1 MSPSRTTTSLAALA
15 LAACTLL
22 AGPAPVLAQ
31 DAGDAMDA
39 TEQQRRADA
48 RSQDRID
55 KLDDATRAALQEYRS
70 VVWETQQLNVYAD
83 QLQELIDQQA
93 DELASLQ
100 AQIDELQVTER
111 EIMPLMLR
119 MVDAL
124 ERFIALDLPFLQEER
139 KKRVTSLRD
148 ALGDP
153 SVSVA
158 DRYQRVLEAYSKE
171 SDYGRGIGHER
182 AEIEGRVHDLLRV
195 GRVAL
200 YALSLDG
207 SEVKH
212 WNARKGEWEA
222 LPGHYAPAVRTGLRI
237 SRETV
242 APELMLLPVRV
253 PEQGKN
259 SAEAQATSMT
269 EAEDGD
275 GSAMEDANTE
285 DANGE
290 GAR

>member
-1 MSPSRTTTSLAALA
+1 MTMLFSRYAAGFALCGTLCLTPLA
-15 LAACTLL
+15 T
-22 AGPAPVLAQ
+22 VSAQ
-31 DAGDAMDA
+31 DAGDAVQA
-39 TEQQRRADA
+39 TEQQRRVDA

-55 KLDDATRAALQEYRS
+55 QLDDATREALQAYRA
-70 VVWETQQLNVYAD
+70 VVWETQQLTVYAE

-93 DELASLQ
+93 DELESLQ
-100 AQIDELQVTER
+100 AQIDELQITER

-139 KKRVTSLRD
+139 EERVAALRD

-158 DRYQRVLEAYSKE
+158 DRYQKVLEAYAKE

-182 AEIEGRVHDLLRV
+182 AEIDGRVHDLLRI

-207 SEVKH
+207 SEVKR
-212 WNARKGEWEA
+212 WNAQQDAWEP
-222 LPGHYAPAVRTGLRI
+222 LPGHFAPTVRTGLRM
-237 SRETV
+237 SRETI
-242 APELMLLPVRV
+242 APELMLLPVQV
-253 PEQGKN
+253 PK
-259 SAEAQATSMT
+259 AQAASAQPRAVSLSEDGADGDADPDT
-269 EAEDGD
+269 AED
-275 GSAMEDANTE
+275 TP
-285 DANGE
+285 
-290 GAR
+290 

>member
-1 MSPSRTTTSLAALA
+1 MSPTRSTSIAAA
-15 LAACTLL
+15 TLTAFFL
-22 AGPAPVLAQ
+22 MMGSPTLHAQ
-31 DAGDAMDA
+31 DAGDAVE
-39 TEQQRRADA
+39 TTKQQRRADA

-55 KLDDATRAALQEYRS
+55 NLDDATRAALQEYRS

-93 DELASLQ
+93 DELESLQ

-119 MVDAL
+119 MVEAL
-124 ERFIALDLPFLQEER
+124 ERFIEFDLPFLQEER
-139 KKRVTSLRD
+139 EDRVESLRD

-158 DRYQRVLEAYSKE
+158 DRYQKVMEAYSKE

-182 AEIEGRVHDLLRV
+182 AEIKGRVHDLLRI

-212 WNARKGEWEA
+212 WNAQKGEWEA
-222 LPGHYAPAVRTGLRI
+222 LPGHYAPTVRTGLRI

-253 PEQGKN
+253 PEAGSNAGQ
-259 SAEAQATSMT
+259 AQATSMT
-269 EAEDGD
+269 ETEADDAPDAANDNG
-275 GSAMEDANTE
+275 EDAQ
-285 DANGE
+285 
-290 GAR
+290 

>member
-1 MSPSRTTTSLAALA
+1 MAPAMS
-15 LAACTLL
+15 
-22 AGPAPVLAQ
+22 LAQ
-31 DAGDAMDA
+31 DAGDAVE
-39 TEQQRRADA
+39 TTKQQRRADA

-55 KLDDATRAALQEYRS
+55 NLDDATRAALQEYRS

-93 DELASLQ
+93 DELESLQ

-124 ERFIALDLPFLQEER
+124 ERFIALDLPFLQEDRE
-139 KKRVTSLRD
+139 KRVASLRD
-148 ALGDP
+148 AMGDP

-158 DRYQRVLEAYSKE
+158 DRYQKVLEAYSKE

-182 AEIEGRVHDLLRV
+182 AEIDGRVHDLLRI
-195 GRVAL
+195 GRVGL

-207 SEVKH
+207 SEVKR
-212 WNARKGEWEA
+212 WDAQDDAWEA
-222 LPGHYAPAVRTGLRI
+222 LPGHYAPTVRTGLRI

-242 APELMLLPVRV
+242 APELMLLPIRV
-253 PEQGKN
+253 PEADRQPGQERAA
-259 SAEAQATSMT
+259 SITDASESDGGDAT
-269 EAEDGD
+269 DGD
-275 GSAMEDANTE
+275 KEDAQ
-285 DANGE
+285 
-290 GAR
+290 